1 MASRRQKKSAR
12 YSPYSTS
19 DQLSECNK
27 WPASKFKELLENGIN
42 ITSNL
47 AKTVLKQLYLD
58 NVKSVSDKPMREHS
72 SSSEV
77 ISNELMGSN
86 SQRSEVAEISTP
98 ERDIPRLLGHLTE
111 VVAVLKFNGF
121 I

>member
-19 DQLSECNK
+19 DQLSEHNK
-27 WPASKFKELLENGIN
+27 WSASKFKEEHLANGIN

-47 AKTVLKQLYLD
+47 TKTGLKRLYLD
-58 NVKSVSDKPMREHS
+58 NVKSVSDEPMRENS

-77 ISNELMGSN
+77 VSNELMGN
-86 SQRSEVAEISTP
+86 K
-98 ERDIPRLLGHLTE
+98 LG
-111 VVAVLKFNGF
+111 
-121 I
+121 IC

>member
-27 WPASKFKELLENGIN
+27 WSTSKFKEVLLKNGVN

-47 AKTVLKQLYLD
+47 TNEVMFTPFFKRTSLNLEVDHLL
-58 NVKSVSDKPMREHS
+58 HS
-72 SSSEV
+72 L
-77 ISNELMGSN
+77 N
-86 SQRSEVAEISTP
+86 
-98 ERDIPRLLGHLTE
+98 
-111 VVAVLKFNGF
+111 
-121 I
+121 

>member
-27 WPASKFKELLENGIN
+27 WSASKFKQELLKNGIN
-42 ITSNL
+42 ITSNST
-47 AKTVLKQLYLD
+47 KTVLKQLYLD
-58 NVKSVSDKPMREHS
+58 NVKSVSDKPMRDNS

-77 ISNELMGSN
+77 VCSELMRTN
-86 SQRSEVAEISTP
+86 SQS
-98 ERDIPRLLGHLTE
+98 
-111 VVAVLKFNGF
+111 
-121 I
+121 